1 MGYEDRPEQSLL
13 RQFGGL
19 NTHDGEL
26 GLPIGDSPDMDN
38 VDLHPV
44 GSIQKRLGM
53 AALTSPTGKV
63 KIDAVMRLVQ
73 PDEATPRGWVY
84 VVADNTIYRVP
95 EPGTWTWQTPT
106 HASSYTLVAQK
117 VYGRQQARYNS
128 STTDAAGTE
137 YPAVLYLPR
146 SNGTPLI
153 ALGASSATGDII
165 SLRAGSYGNG
175 VRGTP
180 DTIST
185 YGVTGYP
192 SEWGSNHW
200 PRFMRL
206 IALGRG
212 SRMHAWGF
220 ANDKSKVAYSEM
232 DVPWNYLRS
241 QVDFPGD
248 SAQPLIDGGY
258 YYARRGDGD
267 EVTSVV
273 DMFSYTVVFK
283 RHVTLIYT
291 GDPGDES
298 GWLLSAEFPIGCVG
312 DRAWVKV
319 GNDLFFWSED
329 GPRSLSAVQEYGD
342 LAQAQ
347 LAIKISEDVTGITPD
362 AYERICCYHDIP
374 NMRVVWFVPRTGATN
389 NDTAYVYYYQT
400 NRWTTWSGARC
411 EMMDVLSIK
420 PTALNTERV
429 IGGSYDKGLVQHNS
443 GYADVAESVAADYT
457 TDWIRFGEVSD
468 GSRSLWLDVF
478 FGESGANVE
487 IYYQTDLNSEWTQ
500 ITRIVRS
507 YGGTGTTWRN
517 FTWGNANWA
526 VTGRSHRAYEL
537 DQIFR
542 MIRLKF
548 VKSSTGGFEV
558 MGYRLEARRKGA
570 RA

>member
-106 HASSYTLVAQK
+106 HASSYTLVTQK

-128 STTDAAGTE
+128 STTDVAGTE

-165 SLRAGSYGNG
+165 SLRAGSYGDG

-180 DTIST
+180 DVIST

-206 IALGRG
+206 IALGRARG
-212 SRMHAWGF
+212 CTHGASPTTSR
-220 ANDKSKVAYSEM
+220 
-232 DVPWNYLRS
+232 RS
-241 QVDFPGD
+241 PT
-248 SAQPLIDGGY
+248 
-258 YYARRGDGD
+258 RKWTCRG
-267 EVTSVV
+267 
-273 DMFSYTVVFK
+273 
-283 RHVTLIYT
+283 
-291 GDPGDES
+291 
-298 GWLLSAEFPIGCVG
+298 
-312 DRAWVKV
+312 
-319 GNDLFFWSED
+319 
-329 GPRSLSAVQEYGD
+329 
-342 LAQAQ
+342 
-347 LAIKISEDVTGITPD
+347 
-362 AYERICCYHDIP
+362 
-374 NMRVVWFVPRTGATN
+374 
-389 NDTAYVYYYQT
+389 
-400 NRWTTWSGARC
+400 TTCGAR
-411 EMMDVLSIK
+411 LTSQA
-420 PTALNTERV
+420 TR
-429 IGGSYDKGLVQHNS
+429 
-443 GYADVAESVAADYT
+443 
-457 TDWIRFGEVSD
+457 R
-468 GSRSLWLDVF
+468 SRSSTA
-478 FGESGANVE
+478 GSTTRGAA
-487 IYYQTDLNSEWTQ
+487 TATRSRPSWTCSP
-500 ITRIVRS
+500 TP
-507 YGGTGTTWRN
+507 
-517 FTWGNANWA
+517 
-526 VTGRSHRAYEL
+526 
-537 DQIFR
+537 
-542 MIRLKF
+542 
-548 VKSSTGGFEV
+548 SSSSATS
-558 MGYRLEARRKGA
+558 R
-570 RA
+570 